1 MNKLEATDAEL
12 KTLGSELPKEGPERE
27 KAFRDV
33 GGILHFLLQLIIG
46 VSLETYLH
54 YCYFLF
60 LCRCL
65 MDSRRCYEKFVKVL
79 TTTTSNRT

>member
-1 MNKLEATDAEL
+1 MKKAVVNKLEATDAEL

-33 GGILHFLLQLIIG
+33 GGVLHFLLQLIIG

-54 YCYFLF
+54 DFIYLFIFL
-60 LCRCL
+60 
-65 MDSRRCYEKFVKVL
+65 M
-79 TTTTSNRT
+79 